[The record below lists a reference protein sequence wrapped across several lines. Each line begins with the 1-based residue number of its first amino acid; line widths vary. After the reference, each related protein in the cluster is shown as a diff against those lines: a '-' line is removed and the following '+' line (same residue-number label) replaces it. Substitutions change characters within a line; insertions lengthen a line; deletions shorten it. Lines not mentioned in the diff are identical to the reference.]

1 MVGRRFMPYNGGM
14 KTKTMG
20 IFAAVAAA
28 ISLNAA
34 PKAAGDATKREM
46 VRADSSGRLVLRRTL
61 APWSLVLV
69 REL

>member
-1 MVGRRFMPYNGGM
+1 MPYNGGM

-34 PKAAGDATKREM
+34 PVAVDATKREM
-46 VRADSSGRLVLRRTL
+46 VRADSSGRLVLRRKL

>member
-1 MVGRRFMPYNGGM
+1 MAQRRFMPYNGGM

-34 PKAAGDATKREM
+34 LKVAGDATKREV
-46 VRADSSGRLVLRRTL
+46 VRADSSGRLVLRCTL
-61 APWSLVLV
+61 SPWSLVLV
-69 REL
+69 CEL